1 MKRILHHK
9 YAKITDR
16 RKNMAKTKTGRLLAL
31 VTTMM
36 LILSLFTT
44 AFAEGNDLSEY
55 NNALAAVNEADYT
68 AESWTAYQE
77 TVISN
82 EASEDDEQSVIDE
95 KTANIV
101 AAQSNLEAVST
112 ESVESVDFT
121 EYNDVTAAVSEEDYS
136 VESWAIYM
144 EILAENEMTEE
155 NSQEEVDAAV
165 ANIIAA
171 QDELIELP
179 EGTVTTSSAIK
190 IKESI
195 VVYDIING
203 YVTGYEDGTFRP
215 DRNITRAEIA
225 QLLSGIIFN
234 EGTNDFEL
242 TDISGQWY
250 TEAVEKIV
258 KLGIMQGQGNGVF
271 GPDKN
276 MTRQDFA
283 IAIVN
288 MLDTSAAGNEDVS
301 FTDIENSY
309 GKSSIEYLASIGV
322 INGYEDGTFR
332 PNGEITRAEAVAMI
346 NRLLAENLA
355 DVQADASLF
364 SDLSEH
370 WAENDVL
377 TAAVI
382 ILIEEEN

>member
-1 MKRILHHK
+1 MVNKK
-9 YAKITDR
+9 A
-16 RKNMAKTKTGRLLAL
+16 GRLLSL
-31 VTTMM
+31 ITTTM

-44 AFAEGNDLSEY
+44 AFADGNNLSEY
-55 NNALAAVNEADYT
+55 NKTLAAVAESDYT
-68 AESWTAYQE
+68 VESWTAYQI

-82 EASEDDEQSVIDE
+82 EVSEDDEQSAIDE

-101 AAQSNLEAVST
+101 EAQSKLVTVSKET
-112 ESVESVDFT
+112 IDLT
-121 EYNDVTAAVSEEDYS
+121 EYNALLNSVSEDDYTA
-136 VESWAIYM
+136 ESWAIYM
-144 EILAENEMTEE
+144 EILVENEVSED
-155 NSQEEVDAAV
+155 NSQEEIDAAV
-165 ANIIAA
+165 ENIIAA
-171 QDELIELP
+171 QEELIELS
-179 EGTVTTSSAIK
+179 EGTVTTPSAIT

-195 VVYDIING
+195 IVYDIVNG
-203 YVTGYEDGTFRP
+203 YVSGYEDGTFRP

-225 QLLSGIIFN
+225 QLLSGIIYN
-234 EGTNDFEL
+234 EGTNAYDL

-250 TEAVEKIV
+250 TEAVERIA
-258 KLGIMQGQGNGVF
+258 KLGIMQGQGNGIF

-283 IAIVN
+283 IAMVN
-288 MLDTSAAGNEDVS
+288 MLDTSESGDEIVS
-301 FTDIENSY
+301 FTDIDNSY

-346 NRLLAENLA
+346 NRLLAANLA

-364 SDLSEH
+364 SDLDGH

-382 ILIEEEN
+382 IVFEEELN

>member
-1 MKRILHHK
+1 MVNKK
-9 YAKITDR
+9 A
-16 RKNMAKTKTGRLLAL
+16 GRLLSL

-44 AFAEGNDLSEY
+44 VFAEGNNLSEY
-55 NNALAAVNEADYT
+55 NETLAAVDESDYT
-68 AESWTAYQE
+68 EESWTEYQE
-77 TVISN
+77 AVIYN
-82 EASEDDEQSVIDE
+82 EISEDDDQSTIDE

-101 AAQSNLEAVST
+101 E
-112 ESVESVDFT
+112 
-121 EYNDVTAAVSEEDYS
+121 
-136 VESWAIYM
+136 
-144 EILAENEMTEE
+144 
-155 NSQEEVDAAV
+155 
-165 ANIIAA
+165 A
-171 QDELIELP
+171 QDELVEVELP
-179 EGTVTTSSAIK
+179 EGTVTTPSAIT

-195 VVYDIING
+195 IVYDIVNG
-203 YVTGYEDGTFRP
+203 YVSGYEDGTFRP

-225 QLLSGIIFN
+225 QLLSGIVYN
-234 EGTNDFEL
+234 EGTNTFEL

-250 TEAVEKIV
+250 TEAVERIV
-258 KLGIMQGQGNGVF
+258 KLGIMQGQGNGIF

-288 MLDTSAAGNEDVS
+288 MLDTSKAGDENLS

-346 NRLLAENLA
+346 NRLLEANLA

-364 SDLSEH
+364 SDLGGH

-382 ILIEEEN
+382 IIFEEE

>member
-1 MKRILHHK
+1 
-9 YAKITDR
+9 
-16 RKNMAKTKTGRLLAL
+16 MAKTKAGRLLAL

-112 ESVESVDFT
+112 ESVVSVDFT
-121 EYNDVTAAVSEEDYS
+121 EYNDVTAAVSEEDYT

-179 EGTVTTSSAIK
+179 EGTVTTPSAIK